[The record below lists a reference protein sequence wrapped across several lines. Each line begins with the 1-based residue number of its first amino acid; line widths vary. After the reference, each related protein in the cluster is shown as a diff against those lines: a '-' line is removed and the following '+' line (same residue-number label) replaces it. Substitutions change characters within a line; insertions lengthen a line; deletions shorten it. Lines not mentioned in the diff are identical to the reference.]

1 MVKKFSREKII
12 GEWNET
18 NESIILNKDSSSVFT
33 IGDFVLPTPEEGIII
48 ENMIWVVDD
57 TQRSSSSWFYGVFKT
72 DRIRDETETNSPS
85 NPSFFR
91 SEQNTN

>member
-1 MVKKFSREKII
+1 MVKKFSREKIT

-57 TQRSSSSWFYGVFKT
+57 TQRSSSS
-72 DRIRDETETNSPS
+72 
-85 NPSFFR
+85 
-91 SEQNTN
+91 

>member
-18 NESIILNKDSSSVFT
+18 NGSIILNKDGSWVFT
-33 IGDFVLPTPEEGIII
+33 IGDFVLPTPEEGIIV

-57 TQRSSSSWFYGVFKT
+57 TQRSSSS
-72 DRIRDETETNSPS
+72 
-85 NPSFFR
+85 
-91 SEQNTN
+91 

>member
-1 MVKKFSREKII
+1 MNIRQLGLIPSILLMTFFLLSCKELRWLRGSVEKKII

-57 TQRSSSSWFYGVFKT
+57 TQRSSSS
-72 DRIRDETETNSPS
+72 
-85 NPSFFR
+85 
-91 SEQNTN
+91 